1 MNEKQITFA
10 DPLFSILFNL
20 PKIQYQ
26 SSKSHLFSTNKKI
39 QLELLDTIYYP
50 SSNFNDNKYIKYY
63 KLYPEIFIFN
73 DFLNL
78 SRYFM

>member
-1 MNEKQITFA
+1 M
-10 DPLFSILFNL
+10 
-20 PKIQYQ
+20 
-26 SSKSHLFSTNKKI
+26 FSTNKKI